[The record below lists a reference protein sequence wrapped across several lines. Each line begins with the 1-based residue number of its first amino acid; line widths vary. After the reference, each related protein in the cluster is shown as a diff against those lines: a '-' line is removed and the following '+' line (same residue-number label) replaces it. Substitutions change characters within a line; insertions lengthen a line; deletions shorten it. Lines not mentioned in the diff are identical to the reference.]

1 MIQNRIFVMSSGRNI
16 FQRLL
21 GLISLLLV
29 VGLLFYLFYHVYRL
43 LYFLSPV
50 FLLIAVVLYHKV
62 IIHHIKVIQRS
73 FQYSFIGGILTVG
86 LQIIALPMVAIGLIF
101 KAWAFRKFGTFK
113 DDLGSIPANESYS
126 EYEEVVEKKET
137 PPQAE
142 IRRKESEKLLS
153 TYDDLFE

>member
-1 MIQNRIFVMSSGRNI
+1 MIQNRIFVMSSGRNV

-21 GLISLLLV
+21 GLITLFLV

-43 LYFLSPV
+43 LYLLTPL
-50 FLLIAVVLYHKV
+50 FLLIAVILYPKV
-62 IIHHIKVIQRS
+62 ILHHIKVIQRS

-86 LQIIALPMVAIGLIF
+86 LQIVALPMVAIGLIF
-101 KAWAFRKFGTFK
+101 KAWAFRKFGSFK
-113 DDLGSIPANESYS
+113 EDLGSTPASDNYS

-137 PPQAE
+137 PSHVE